1 MSDIINKLRDDS
13 QYYGDFGSVY
23 LSNSDIDALLNN
35 PKEFKKKKEKT
46 KPMLEGSYFHTALLE
61 PEKLSNFSII
71 DASSRNTNI
80 YKNAIAE
87 SGEDIV
93 LLRPEKEELDALV
106 STIKSNLFFYENIYA
121 EGNVFEEPAIMEM
134 FGVMW
139 KGKCDIITEDFLI
152 DIKTTSKIDDFKWS
166 AKKYN
171 YDSQCYIYQQLFGK
185 PLVFYVI
192 DKTSHRLGVF
202 EPSEDFILGGRDK
215 VLRAIDVYNKFYSE
229 LATEDINNFFITE
242 TL

>member
-1 MSDIINKLRDDS
+1 MSDIITRLREDS
-13 QYYGDFGSVY
+13 DYYGTFGSSY

-46 KPMLEGSYFHTALLE
+46 KPMLEGSYFHTSLLE
-61 PEKLSNFSII
+61 PEKLINFEIVE
-71 DASSRNTNI
+71 ASSRNTNI
-80 YKNAIAE
+80 YKDAI
-87 SGEDIV
+87 SKSSEDIL
-93 LLRPEKEELDALV
+93 LLRSEKEELDSLV
-106 STIKSNLFFYENIYA
+106 STIKSNLFFYDNIYA
-121 EGNVFEEPAIMEM
+121 EGNIYEEPAVMEM
-134 FGVMW
+134 FGINW
-139 KGKCDIITEDFLI
+139 KGKCDIITNDFLI

-171 YDSQCYIYQQLFGK
+171 YDSQCYIYQQLFDK

-192 DKTSHRLGVF
+192 DKTSHRLGIF

-215 VLRAIDVYNKFYSE
+215 VMRAVEVYNKFYSE
-229 LATEDINNFFITE
+229 SATEDISNFFITE